1 MSTRKERKKARY
13 LEWAFFL
20 NKNICVLY
28 FLLTLMFTPNA
39 RSQPFPPGPKPWSII
54 SFGRLP
60 CFHLPSQT
68 QTQKKL
74 KKLKNLLGACISP
87 IYVYRGVVAASA
99 VVRRSTQIQNLPP
112 KNARNKTTRDSP
124 SAIRTEGQ
132 PPTFHTNLLK
142 L

>member
-68 QTQKKL
+68 QKK
-74 KKLKNLLGACISP
+74 KN
-87 IYVYRGVVAASA
+87 
-99 VVRRSTQIQNLPP
+99 
-112 KNARNKTTRDSP
+112 K
-124 SAIRTEGQ
+124 
-132 PPTFHTNLLK
+132 
-142 L
+142 